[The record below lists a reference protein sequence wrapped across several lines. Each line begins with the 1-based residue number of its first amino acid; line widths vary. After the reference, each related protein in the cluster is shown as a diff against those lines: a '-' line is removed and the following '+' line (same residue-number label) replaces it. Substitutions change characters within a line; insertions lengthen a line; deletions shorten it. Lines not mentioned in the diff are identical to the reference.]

1 MEKFEQEFA
10 ASLGAAAGVATGFG
24 RSALAL
30 ALEALSVGGGDVLVP
45 DFICAQVPE
54 AVRRAGARPVFYRV
68 GRDLKVNPT
77 EFEAA
82 FTSQTRAA
90 IVAHYFGRLLA
101 EVQGLDEICRAR
113 GVALVEDCALA
124 LEASAEG
131 RRCGSFGDPAIF
143 SFTKSGWCYGGGMA
157 ISNSSELRARMHAL
171 REEKFERQSGLSF
184 RYGLLRRADFAA
196 NRPAMSGVAER
207 AGRWLERLS
216 GLGDG
221 NFYDAG
227 RFNAAL
233 PAFAPRRARRL
244 LAALPE
250 ATARR
255 QQILRR
261 LNEALAGGQVL
272 LRPVPDA
279 GDAGAFLLVRCAS
292 GRAEDWVKEAA
303 RSGVTLRRCWP
314 AYQAVEHAQASY
326 EVTWLAEHLLVLE
339 VHPQLAAKEVERI
352 AQTLKCLAAEE
363 EGGRG
368 LRDQPSRPGV
378 SG

>member
-1 MEKFEQEFA
+1 MPFVHSAVEKFEQEFA
-10 ASLGAAAGVATGFG
+10 ACLGVTGGVATGFG

-30 ALEALSVGGGDVLVP
+30 ALEALSVRAGDVLVP

-68 GRDLKVNPT
+68 GRDLRVNPA

-82 FTSQTRAA
+82 CTPQTRAA
-90 IVAHYFGRLLA
+90 IVAHYFGRLLPEIRA
-101 EVQGLDEICRAR
+101 LDEICRAR

-131 RRCGSFGDPAIF
+131 RRCGIFGDAAIF
-143 SFTKSGWCYGGGMA
+143 SFTKSAWCYGGGMA
-157 ISNSSELRARMHAL
+157 TSNSPELRARMRAL
-171 REEKFERQSGLSF
+171 REERFERRSSLSF

-196 NRPAMSGVAER
+196 NRPAMSRVAER

-227 RFNAAL
+227 RFDAAL
-233 PAFAPRRARRL
+233 PAFAARRARRL
-244 LAALPE
+244 LADLPE
-250 ATARR
+250 AIARR
-255 QQILRR
+255 QRILCR

-272 LRPVPDA
+272 LRPEPDP
-279 GDAGAFLLVRCAS
+279 GDAGSFLLVRCAS

-303 RSGVTLRRCWP
+303 RSAVTLRRCWP
-314 AYQAVEHAQASY
+314 AYQPVEHAQASSDL
-326 EVTWLAEHLLVLE
+326 TWLADHLVILE
-339 VHPQLAAKEVERI
+339 IHPELTHEEIRTIAEALRRLAAGSLRER
-352 AQTLKCLAAEE
+352 
-363 EGGRG
+363 
-368 LRDQPSRPGV
+368 S
-378 SG
+378 